1 MTIYKVLLAEHYG
14 TWVKV
19 EANSEDEAVK
29 KVEDG
34 DWWNKDIVKSDI
46 IERMTTGD
54 VKLYED

>member
-1 MTIYKVLLAEHYG
+1 MTIYKVLLAEHHA

-19 EANSEDEAVK
+19 EADSEDEAVK

-34 DWWNKDIVKSDI
+34 DWWNEDIVKSDI